1 MPAPLVLA
9 GIPWLA
15 GILGGVF
22 SSLFGYFVQF
32 ATKRIAIV
40 GAAVVVIVALTA
52 GLFTA
57 LEALVA
63 GLSLVV
69 PPELSAATGLLL
81 PANIT
86 SCAAIIATAH
96 LLRFAYEWNIRI
108 IQYKLF

>member
-1 MPAPLVLA
+1 MAIPLLV

-15 GILGGVF
+15 GILGGIFTSVF
-22 SSLFGYFVQF
+22 TYFVQF

-40 GAAVVVIVALTA
+40 GAAIVVIVALTA
-52 GLFTA
+52 ALFTA
-57 LEALVA
+57 FEALVS
-63 GLSLVV
+63 GLSLAV
-69 PPELSAATGLLL
+69 PAELSAATGLLL

-86 SCAAIIATAH
+86 TCAAIIASAH